1 MTFARQFV
9 LLDPQQHDVKSFDC
23 GKPDM
28 NVFLSRYAD
37 KNKKLG
43 LSATWILA
51 KQQPQEDTKKALIG
65 AYYTLASTTVSREQI
80 PTDKNLPAYPVP
92 VVLLARLAVN
102 RCFQKQGLGEKT
114 LVSAL
119 RQSVYLTDK
128 GLPALGVV
136 LDVLDNDALSFYQQ
150 FEVFQTFTDDP
161 MRLFVSMNVLR
172 KL

>member
-1 MTFARQFV
+1 MTFASQFV
-9 LLDPQQHDVKSFDC
+9 LLDLQQHEVKSFDC
-23 GKPDM
+23 GKSDM

-51 KQQPQEDTKKALIG
+51 KQQAQEDTKKAMIG

-80 PTDKNLPAYPVP
+80 PTDKNVPAYPVP

-102 RCFQKQGLGEKT
+102 RGFQKQGLGEKT

-119 RQSVYLTDK
+119 RQSVNLTDK
-128 GLPALGVV
+128 GLPALGVI
-136 LDVLDNDALSFYQQ
+136 LDVLDNDALRFYQQ
-150 FEVFQTFTDDP
+150 FDVFQPFTDDP

>member
-1 MTFARQFV
+1 MTFASQFV
-9 LLDPQQHDVKSFDC
+9 LLEPQQHDVKQFDC
-23 GKPDM
+23 GKSDM

-43 LSATWILA
+43 LCATWILTT
-51 KQQPQEDTKKALIG
+51 QQAQDELTKAMIG

-119 RQSVYLTDK
+119 RQSVCLTDK

-136 LDVLDNDALSFYQQ
+136 LDVLDNDALGFYQT
-150 FEVFQTFTDDP
+150 FEVFQPFTDDP
-161 MRLFVSMNVLR
+161 MRLFVPMNVLR
-172 KL
+172 KI